1 MEFVTYKR
9 FWYKFGQYHA
19 FEFKGSEN
27 KRRIWNFLNVHGLEA
42 FKDDND
48 IVTVN
53 DPTIDGLSYRIEGPM
68 VILCSLDNPN
78 VVKFISTE
86 EFKAE
91 CREVNPFI

>member
-19 FEFKGSEN
+19 FEFTEKN
-27 KRRIWNFLNVHGLEA
+27 RRQLWDFLDAHGLDSYTDE
-42 FKDDND
+42 D
-48 IVTVN
+48 IRYIIH
-53 DPTIDGLSYRIEGPM
+53 DPALPGLEYRLDGPM